1 MSIQVKEAEKNVREF
16 ELEISAADFDEA
28 IQKAYKKNLKNFNIP
43 GFRKG
48 KVPFKIVEQ
57 YYGKGILYD
66 DAINFAFPA
75 VYDAAIKETG
85 LEPVDRPEVDIK
97 ELEDGKPVVL
107 TVRVTVKPSVK
118 LGDYKGIE
126 VEKAEYNVSDAD
138 VDKELEI
145 KREQN
150 ARVIDIDDRAVENG
164 DIADINYEGFL
175 DGVPFEGGKGEGHKL
190 TIGSGQ
196 FIPGFEEQ
204 LIGKNIGEEF
214 DINVTFPE
222 EYHAEELKG
231 KPAVFKV
238 KINGISKRELPELD
252 DEFAKD
258 ISEKDTLDELKAEIK
273 EDLEKKAKDTA
284 DAQNRNNVIDKIL
297 ENVEVEIPAVMV
309 EAQIDNIMRDFE
321 MRLSYSGMKL
331 EQYLQYTGSD
341 LAKFREQFK
350 EQAEKQ
356 VKTSLMLEEVAKLE
370 KVEATQ
376 EEIDTE
382 LTKMAEQYKMEMDK
396 IRELI
401 QGEYLDSLKNDI
413 AINKT
418 VDMLV
423 ESANLK

>member
-1 MSIQVKEAEKNVREF
+1 M
-16 ELEISAADFDEA
+16 
-28 IQKAYKKNLKNFNIP
+28 
-43 GFRKG
+43 
-48 KVPFKIVEQ
+48 
-57 YYGKGILYD
+57 
-66 DAINFAFPA
+66 
-75 VYDAAIKETG
+75 
-85 LEPVDRPEVDIK
+85 
-97 ELEDGKPVVL
+97 
-107 TVRVTVKPSVK
+107 
-118 LGDYKGIE
+118 
-126 VEKAEYNVSDAD
+126 
-138 VDKELEI
+138 
-145 KREQN
+145 
-150 ARVIDIDDRAVENG
+150 
-164 DIADINYEGFL
+164 
-175 DGVPFEGGKGEGHKL
+175 
-190 TIGSGQ
+190 
-196 FIPGFEEQ
+196 
-204 LIGKNIGEEF
+204 
-214 DINVTFPE
+214 
-222 EYHAEELKG
+222 
-231 KPAVFKV
+231 
-238 KINGISKRELPELD
+238 
-252 DEFAKD
+252 
-258 ISEKDTLDELKAEIK
+258 DELKAEIK
-273 EDLEKKAKDTA
+273 EELEKKAKDTA

-376 EEIDTE
+376 EEIDAE